1 MVEYTTRI
9 LYIYIYIL
17 FVFFLSFYNNSL
29 RMFALLVKESI
40 VIPFNLSISFCN
52 ILLIL
57 DNSIG
62 IYSLALINFH
72 NNQ

>member
-1 MVEYTTRI
+1 
-9 LYIYIYIL
+9 
-17 FVFFLSFYNNSL
+17 
-29 RMFALLVKESI
+29 MFALLVKESI